1 MRDGLQ
7 SAPDGRERDAALRRI
22 ALTAILGITLFRVV
36 MALLDRTELSTDEAQ
51 YWFWGQTFDFGAYSK
66 PPLIGWITR
75 LSTDLLGQSVAGVRL
90 PAALFHGATA
100 LVLFH
105 LAARISTASVA
116 LIAALSYLTTPAV
129 ALGSALMTTD
139 TPMLLAAALALAAQL
154 GLGQAHMQGRPAPGL
169 AVGLGLA
176 LGMGLMAK
184 HAMLFW
190 LAGALVAAL
199 LSPLFRL
206 RMRDAA
212 LAGAVMLLVILP
224 HLLWL
229 ARNDFIT
236 LHHVQDIT
244 RGEGLS
250 ALRPLAFLAEQ
261 AAVMGPILF
270 VALLLAMA
278 GRARTEASAGLT
290 ALALAPLL
298 VVMAQG
304 VKGPVLANWAAL
316 YLIPGSVL
324 AAIWLVRHPWLTR
337 VSLGLGLVLT
347 LALPVAKV
355 WGTGLPG
362 PKGQPLLARYLGHG
376 EVAQW
381 ALDTASAAGAGTLVA
396 QGRGLMAD
404 LSWFGA
410 GSSLALRAVPPK
422 GRPAHHWEATAALD
436 PKADPGPVL
445 LLWPEGH
452 PLACPG
458 AEEISRL
465 RAPPGVY
472 GAITFTLLRLD
483 APECLLPPGS
493 NL

>member
-1 MRDGLQ
+1 MREEAYSSPQ
-7 SAPDGRERDAALRRI
+7 GRESDAALRRV
-22 ALTAILGITLFRVV
+22 ALASILGITLFRVV

-75 LSTDLLGQSVAGVRL
+75 ISTDLLGQSVAGVRL
-90 PAALFHGATA
+90 PAPLFHGATA

-105 LAARISTASVA
+105 LSARISTAPAA

-154 GLGQAHMQGRPAPGL
+154 GLGQARMQGRPAPGL

-176 LGMGLMAK
+176 LGMGLLAK

-190 LAGALVAAL
+190 LAGAFVAAL

-206 RMRDAA
+206 RGRDAA

-244 RGEGLS
+244 RGERLS
-250 ALRPLAFLAEQ
+250 ALRPLVFLAEQ
-261 AAVMGPILF
+261 TAVMGPILF
-270 VALLLAMA
+270 VALLLAMV

-298 VVMAQG
+298 VVMVQG

-324 AAIWLVRHPWLTR
+324 AAMWLVRHPWLTR

-347 LALPVAKV
+347 LALPAAKV

-376 EVAQW
+376 EMAEW
-381 ALDTASAAGAGTLVA
+381 ALGTATAAGAGTLVA

-410 GSSLALRAVPPK
+410 GSNIAMRAVPPK
-422 GRPAHHWEATAALD
+422 GRPAHHWEATAAFD

-445 LLWPEGH
+445 LLWPEGQ

-465 RAPPGVY
+465 KTPPGVH
-472 GAITFTLLRLD
+472 GAKIFTLLRLD
-483 APECLLPPGS
+483 APECLLPPGG
-493 NL
+493 NP